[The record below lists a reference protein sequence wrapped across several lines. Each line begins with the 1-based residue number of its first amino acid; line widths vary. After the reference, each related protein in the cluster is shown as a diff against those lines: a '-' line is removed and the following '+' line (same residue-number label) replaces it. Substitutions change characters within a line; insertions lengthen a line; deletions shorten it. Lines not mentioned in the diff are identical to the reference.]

1 MSEKQ
6 NTKATG
12 FAILPRLDFENP
24 KDEMIYYRLVMKA
37 NFKPSDNCER
47 GQLITSYSHLSEE
60 TGWSYDIIRGCFKR
74 LKMMGLIIW
83 TILKGKRGLLITI
96 QGYEKMQNLAT
107 YKERKAAEVP
117 PPPQQEPPA
126 AKPKNYFDAFIMAFN
141 RQPTP
146 YQIQDINHVIDNDGI
161 PEELICWLFER
172 AGHGGHHYKWAQSV
186 LLSWAQKGIRT
197 IEAAEQEMN
206 EFEQRKQRRNGRH
219 QAPEQKKPAT
229 NSEYSY
235 GF

>member
-6 NTKATG
+6 NTKASG
-12 FAILPRLDFENP
+12 FAILPRLDFENT

-37 NFKPSDNCER
+37 NFKPSENCER

-60 TGWSYDIIRGCFKR
+60 TGWSYDVIRGCFKR
-74 LKMMGLIIW
+74 LSLMGLVNW

-96 QGYEKMQNLAT
+96 MGYEKMQNLTT
-107 YKERKAAEVP
+107 YKENKQQAEAP
-117 PPPQQEPPA
+117 PPKKETPIP
-126 AKPKNYFDAFIMAFN
+126 KPKNYFDSFIMAFN
-141 RQPTP
+141 RQPTAF
-146 YQIQDINHVIDNDGI
+146 QADDINQLIDNDGL
-161 PEELICWLFER
+161 PEELVCWLFEK

-186 LLSWAQKGIRT
+186 LNSWVQKGIRT
-197 IEAAEQEMN
+197 IEAADKEMK
-206 EFEQRKQRRNGRH
+206 EFEQRKQRRNGR
-219 QAPEQKKPAT
+219 QQSQEKKPAP

>member
-1 MSEKQ
+1 MSNKQ

-74 LKMMGLIIW
+74 LKLLGLIVW
-83 TILKGKRGLLITI
+83 TIIKGKRGLLITI
-96 QGYEKMQNLAT
+96 MGYEKMQNLAT
-107 YKERKAAEVP
+107 YKERKSIDP
-117 PPPQQEPPA
+117 PKEPPEE
-126 AKPKNYFDAFIMAFN
+126 KPKNYHDSFILAFN
-141 RQPTP
+141 RQPTAF
-146 YQIQDINHVIDNDGI
+146 QIDDINQLIDNDGI
-161 PEELICWLFER
+161 PEELVCWLFEK

-186 LLSWAQKGIRT
+186 LTSWVHKGIRT
-197 IEAAEQEMN
+197 IEAADQEMK
-206 EFEQRKQRRNGRH
+206 EFEQRKQRRNGRA
-219 QAPEQKKPAT
+219 QPEQKKPAPD
-229 NSEYSY
+229 SEYSY